1 MAGNLIAKIVVKND
15 SVIHEQC
22 SLHVHVWENFLLPCN
37 AAKFIQYGCQ
47 SKISTFSRLYK
58 CLIWFSLFFFLLSFP
73 LIMQMF
79 SPPTGEG
86 GRKNGNVAASEH
98 HSASNYKQ
106 GNNTDFNHC
115 LLFVV
120 LLQLLYYIILT
131 LYMTRQSIWPCLSW
145 IDCHVLKC
153 RGRIR
158 LICKFATW
166 CRNNKTYN
174 NCQIYHNTPI
184 PLNTCTYSGILK
196 VVWEY

>member
-1 MAGNLIAKIVVKND
+1 MNNVAYMYMYEKTFCCLAMQQSSFNMAARVKYPL
-15 SVIHEQC
+15 
-22 SLHVHVWENFLLPCN
+22 SLGYINVWSDFP
-37 AAKFIQYGCQ
+37 Y
-47 SKISTFSRLYK
+47 
-58 CLIWFSLFFFLLSFP
+58 FFFLLSFP

-131 LYMTRQSIWPCLSW
+131 LYTTRQSIWPCLSW